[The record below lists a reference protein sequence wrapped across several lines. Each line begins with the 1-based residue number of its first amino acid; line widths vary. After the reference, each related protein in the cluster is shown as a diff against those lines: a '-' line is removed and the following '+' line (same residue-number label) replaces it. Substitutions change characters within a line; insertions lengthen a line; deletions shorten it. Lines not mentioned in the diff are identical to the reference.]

1 MISFIL
7 ILLAIAAIVATLL
20 TRRKSILFAL
30 IPILLL
36 LVLANSFTIV
46 PTGFTGIRTTF
57 SQINPISASP
67 GFNFKV
73 PFVEKIHL
81 VNNKQQDISFSA
93 KVWGETAD
101 KTPVYASDV
110 VISYTILP
118 EASSWLYANI
128 SNPNKPI
135 DEKLVASAIKSAMVR
150 LSVDDATN
158 RAIIEPEALSKLQEA
173 INGKFGEN
181 HISINA
187 IVINDMDFEESYN
200 AAIAERSIASQR
212 KQTQA
217 IENETNLQKAETDK
231 AIAVAKAQAE
241 AESKRITAEAEAN
254 ATLIQAEAQAEA
266 NRKLSN
272 SITDNILLNQ
282 LIEQWNGSLPTA
294 LGADILSLFQR

>member
-20 TRRKSILFAL
+20 TRRKAFLFSL

-57 SQINPISASP
+57 SQINPVSAEP
-67 GFNFKV
+67 GFNFKI
-73 PFVEKIHL
+73 PFVESIHL
-81 VNNKQQDISFSA
+81 VNNKQQDVSFST
-93 KVWGETAD
+93 KIWGETAD

-158 RAIIEPEALSKLQEA
+158 RAIIEPEALSMLQEA

-294 LGADILSLFQR
+294 LGSDILSLFQR